1 MALFVALRLF
11 FVRDGFS
18 LAWFFHPCC
27 GDEEMYSRLLAAA
40 QSSLTCLE
48 ELLWKSGP
56 IISFL
61 FPAYGPLV
69 SALIFACSNLTP
81 QILSFARPVLSDS
94 FGQAGG
100 FEPDTAE
107 TTIEQGV
114 ADAVAFG
121 CHFVANPD
129 LPQRIRDMPALV
141 AHFVE
146 FLDWRVGRRIDHIP
160 EETMWDLCSQD
171 WPGNIRELQNSI
183 ERASIL
189 SEDSV
194 RPNPLLTV
202 GAPHITVVPTPTT
215 LADSARS
222 LILRTLD
229 AAGWAIGGRDGAAA
243 RLGFKGTTL
252 IYKMRRHGISRPSFD
267 CNLEMAGRPLQAVF
281 VPQLQ

>member
-18 LAWFFHPCC
+18 LAWFFHSCC

-146 FLDWRVGRRIDHIP
+146 FLDWRVGRRNGRPPIAGGICAAVAVAADRESSPLP
-160 EETMWDLCSQD
+160 EICSQHCY
-171 WPGNIRELQNSI
+171 
-183 ERASIL
+183 
-189 SEDSV
+189 
-194 RPNPLLTV
+194 T
-202 GAPHITVVPTPTT
+202 
-215 LADSARS
+215 
-222 LILRTLD
+222 
-229 AAGWAIGGRDGAAA
+229 A
-243 RLGFKGTTL
+243 RLRHHDILTASLLSRRTGLFLAIRLKEEPRNGGLALARFVTL
-252 IYKMRRHGISRPSFD
+252 CRTSDITPNVGSAS
-267 CNLEMAGRPLQAVF
+267 AQ
-281 VPQLQ
+281 

>member
-1 MALFVALRLF
+1 MFCRETSRSASRRNCIVSMVAGASISMALFVALRLF
-11 FVRDGFS
+11 LVRDGFS
-18 LAWFFHPCC
+18 LAWFFHSCC

-160 EETMWDLCSQD
+160 EKQCWT
-171 WPGNIRELQNSI
+171 
-183 ERASIL
+183 
-189 SEDSV
+189 
-194 RPNPLLTV
+194 
-202 GAPHITVVPTPTT
+202 
-215 LADSARS
+215 SAR
-222 LILRTLD
+222 RTGP
-229 AAGWAIGGRDGAAA
+229 ATFVNCRI
-243 RLGFKGTTL
+243 RL
-252 IYKMRRHGISRPSFD
+252 S
-267 CNLEMAGRPLQAVF
+267 
-281 VPQLQ
+281 VPRSYLKIVCVQIRC